1 MGTKLIAE
9 ISANHLGKFETAK
22 ELVLQAAKSG
32 ANLVKLQT
40 YKAET
45 MTLPIDNEKF
55 RISDNH
61 KLWGGR
67 SLYDLYK
74 EAHTPWDWHQD
85 LFDFA
90 KQIGIQI
97 FSTPFDKSAVA
108 LLEGLNTPLYKIAS
122 MESGDI
128 PLIKYIASTKKPI
141 IASTG
146 ASTLQEIDEL
156 VETVFSEGNE
166 QLTLLLCTSAYP
178 TPLNQVHLNKMDLL
192 RKRYNL
198 PIGLSDHTLGTTA
211 SLAAV
216 ARGATVIERHF
227 TLDRKAGGLDSVF
240 SLEPNE
246 LADLVNEIQEVELC
260 LGNEDWVIQSD
271 ESESRRLRRSLIITK
286 SVKKGDIVSNENVK
300 SLRPNIGME
309 PKYLEKILGCNFA
322 DSFDAGT
329 PLTFDKVLNKEQ

>member
-1 MGTKLIAE
+1 MKTKLIAE
-9 ISANHLGKFETAK
+9 ISANHLGKFEIAK

-97 FSTPFDKSAVA
+97 FSTPFDKSAVD
-108 LLEGLNTPLYKIAS
+108 LLENLDVPLYKIAS

-128 PLIKYIASTKKPI
+128 PLIRYIAKTQKPV

-146 ASTLQEIDEL
+146 ASTLEEIDEL
-156 VETVFSEGNE
+156 VDAVFSEGNNN
-166 QLTLLLCTSAYP
+166 LTLLLCTSAYP
-178 TPLNQVHLNKMDLL
+178 TPGDQVHLMRMDLL
-192 RKRYNL
+192 KERYNL
-198 PIGLSDHTLGTTA
+198 NVGLSDHTLGNTT

-216 ARGATVIERHF
+216 ARGASVIERHF
-227 TLDRKAGGLDSVF
+227 ILDRTQGGPDSAF
-240 SLEPNE
+240 SLEPNDLKQ
-246 LADLVNEIQEVELC
+246 LAMKINEVEISLGEKKWEIQP
-260 LGNEDWVIQSD
+260 D
-271 ESESRRLRRSLIITK
+271 ESEARRLRRSLIISRK
-286 SVKKGDIVSNENVK
+286 VQKGEMITPENVK
-300 SLRPNIGME
+300 VLRPAIGIA
-309 PKYLEKILGCNFA
+309 PKYYNEVMGSFFLEDFEIGTALTLDKISKN
-322 DSFDAGT
+322 
-329 PLTFDKVLNKEQ
+329 P